1 MERKGVAQPVTLR
14 TETRRRHTDKDVATK
29 VNDVAT
35 KKGGRA
41 ANKDT
46 NDVPANTRLSLEPKG
61 TDRHKR
67 VNAGRC
73 QRATLPRGS

>member
-29 VNDVAT
+29 VENVAT

-41 ANKDT
+41 ANKSHESRDSVRT
-46 NDVPANTRLSLEPKG
+46 LEP
-61 TDRHKR
+61 
-67 VNAGRC
+67 
-73 QRATLPRGS
+73 